1 MKSCFKASKKSSLSN
16 SRSNDRKRNT
26 GRSSRKKRKGV
37 RFAALDTMKQT
48 ISLCRMTQEEI
59 KNTWIQEDEATA
71 IRKKCL
77 RIVSKVEQSGTA
89 RVNGNSKKQYCIRGL
104 EKYLGRK
111 HTIRRASVQYIV
123 EEYKQYNEQ
132 GYVNENEIAKLYKNI
147 SMENQIQAQQ
157 FAIMDR
163 KEVERYIARC

>member
-1 MKSCFKASKKSSLSN
+1 
-16 SRSNDRKRNT
+16 
-26 GRSSRKKRKGV
+26 
-37 RFAALDTMKQT
+37 
-48 ISLCRMTQEEI
+48 MTQEEI